1 MKTYVLTVSRN
12 FPKTHSKAG
21 KSTFFISQIRH
32 STCNHLAVSG
42 SKIGMCC
49 QNCDYEFEC
58 AITKKIHTIRSN
70 AKLWE
75 KRISEIQKGNAI
87 LSIRYWS
94 DKPYSSKQ
102 VEICQLDKNSGIGTQ
117 FLYFDSVTLC
127 EGKETPLYA
136 TVYEPF
142 KYKFSPNLKDLASND
157 GLSVEDFKEW
167 FKKPLLGDF
176 LIIHFTSFRY

>member
-12 FPKTHSKAG
+12 FPKTHSKSG
-21 KSTFFISQIRH
+21 EQTFFKEKL
-32 STCNHLAVSG
+32 TNGLAQLKG
-42 SKIGMCC
+42 D
-49 QNCDYEFEC
+49 NC
-58 AITKKIHTIRSN
+58 KIHTIRSN

-94 DKPYSSKQ
+94 DKPYNSKQ

-117 FLYFDSVTLC
+117 LLYFDSVTLC

-142 KYKFSPNLKDLASND
+142 KYKFSPNLKDLALND

-167 FKKPLLGDF
+167 FKKPSLLGDF
-176 LIIHFTSFRY
+176 VIIHFTSFRY